1 MRYPVTL
8 TRDTNNTYL
17 VRFPDVPGAVTY
29 GETIRDAMAHA
40 RDAFLTVVDAL
51 IKDRKPVPAPSPI
64 GRRQLFVVIPAREAA
79 KIELYRTMQA
89 KKVGKAELGR
99 RLDVHLPQIDRLL
112 NMRHGSQ
119 IDQIEAAFGALGKRI
134 DITVSDATE
143 RHPARERRVGA
154 VDRRA
159 VARPAQR
166 AHR

>member
-99 RLDVHLPQIDRLL
+99 RLEPLRLRDGWL
-112 NMRHGSQ
+112 YTRDIVEVDDDGYLLLV
-119 IDQIEAAFGALGKRI
+119 DRI
-134 DITVSDATE
+134 DNIIILF
-143 RHPARERRVGA
+143 ARSGLRPGRRSLSACLGMGF
-154 VDRRA
+154 
-159 VARPAQR
+159 
-166 AHR
+166 